1 MLFLV
6 VVFTSSDVEI
16 RIVKDEVA
24 IAGVDLGIFIGGS
37 SSSSSSASRS
47 LLSLG
52 GGGALAGSPSL
63 RVLARRVLVLLCVD
77 KKSSVR
83 FPYSPAAFVRGCRTK
98 VARDGPCI

>member
-52 GGGALAGSPSL
+52 CGGALAGSPSL